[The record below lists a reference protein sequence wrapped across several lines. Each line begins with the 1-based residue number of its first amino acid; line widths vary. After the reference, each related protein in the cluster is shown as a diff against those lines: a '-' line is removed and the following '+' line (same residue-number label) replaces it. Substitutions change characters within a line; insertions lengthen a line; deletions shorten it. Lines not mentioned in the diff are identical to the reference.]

1 MKLRILALAVVAMFQ
16 MVATAGQDE
25 KTLIGTTIDLRKLSD
40 VMGEHEIS
48 FCVRPSPN
56 TIKNLPGHAFVS
68 FSVLPRNKQR
78 TFLSIGHTVQPNT
91 SLASAI
97 WSYFGAPISGYLSE
111 ENYTSVRQACLV
123 AKVDRADY
131 HKALSLTK
139 NPLESIGISS
149 PSAPVLQMYNLGS
162 EDCVEFMINV
172 ANVLKPN
179 GLKVPSRGTFE
190 LPMQFMQRFI
200 SSNQNN

>member
-1 MKLRILALAVVAMFQ
+1 MKWKILALAVVAMFP
-16 MVATAGQDE
+16 MVANAGQDE
-25 KTLIGTTIDLRKLSD
+25 DEKTPIGTTIDLRKLSD

-48 FCVRPSPN
+48 FCVRPSPH
-56 TIKNLPGHAFVS
+56 TTKNLPGHAFVS

-91 SLASAI
+91 SPASAI
-97 WSYFGAPISGYLSE
+97 WSYFGAPISGYLAE

-123 AKVDRADY
+123 VKVDRADY
-131 HKALSLTK
+131 HKALALTK
-139 NPLESIGISS
+139 NPLGSMGIFSS
-149 PSAPVLQMYNLGS
+149 DAPVLQAYKLGS

-172 ANVLKPN
+172 ANVLKPR

-200 SSNQNN
+200 SSNQ